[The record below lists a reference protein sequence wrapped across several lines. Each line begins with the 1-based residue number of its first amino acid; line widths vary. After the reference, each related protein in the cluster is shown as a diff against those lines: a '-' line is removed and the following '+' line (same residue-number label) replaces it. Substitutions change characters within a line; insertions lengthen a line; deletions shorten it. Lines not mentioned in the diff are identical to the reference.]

1 MVPDHH
7 VAEEQSSG
15 DEGFLCR
22 AGGLLHDVDILKSR
36 AVARRPSVTRL
47 TQS

>member
-7 VAEEQSSG
+7 VAEEKSSG

-22 AGGLLHDVDILKSR
+22 VWGGGGALQDVDILKSR
-36 AVARRPSVTRL
+36 QLPGDHP
-47 TQS
+47 